1 MSKSFYYFNPTT
13 LSFEKAEFTFKDMA
27 KRILWLV
34 ATALS
39 FALIFVW
46 ISFYVI
52 DSPKEKRLQKE
63 NNELKQKLKQVNQ
76 QLDVMQIVLNDLQ
89 DRDDNIYRS
98 IFEVEPI
105 PIEKRNPFFNKD
117 TKYDQI
123 AEHETDQLLKII
135 SDKTN
140 QMIVQLSLERK
151 SLDTVASL
159 VNRKSEMLNSIP
171 AIRPIKNMYQVTS
184 GFGRR
189 YHPILKTIRMHTGID
204 ITAPKGTPVYA
215 TADGIV
221 SADQGG
227 SGYGIT
233 IVVNHGFSYQ
243 TLYAHLSKR
252 IVKTGQRI
260 KRGQLIGYVGNTGLS
275 MGAHLHY
282 EVLKGGNPVNPV
294 HYFFSDITP
303 QEYDAILE
311 SSKKMNQSLS

>member
-1 MSKSFYYFNPTT
+1 
-13 LSFEKAEFTFKDMA
+13 
-27 KRILWLV
+27 LV

-39 FALIFVW
+39 FSLIFVW

-52 DSPKEKRLQKE
+52 DSPKERRLQKE

-76 QLDVMQIVLNDLQ
+76 QLDVMQIVLNDMQ

-123 AEHETDQLLKII
+123 AEHETDKLLQII

-204 ITAPKGTPVYA
+204 ITAPKGTPVFA

-252 IVKTGQRI
+252 IVKTGQRV

-282 EVLKGGNPVNPV
+282 EVLKGGSPVNPV